1 MWVWYTCFCVRA
13 VVPAVSAEHL
23 AFSAIRVRE
32 HIFSER
38 ILRNCKHLQDSE
50 HRRTFCSN
58 DCFSIQ
64 DHASATLQLK
74 IKEAIHI
81 QWEKPTVNPQ
91 LYHINCFRRSRT

>member
-1 MWVWYTCFCVRA
+1 MRA

-23 AFSAIRVRE
+23 AFFAMRVRE
-32 HIFSER
+32 HIFGER
-38 ILRNCKHLQDSE
+38 TLHNCKHLQNSE

-64 DHASATLQLK
+64 DHASTTLQLK

-81 QWEKPTVNPQ
+81 QWEKPTLNHQ
-91 LYHINCFRRSRT
+91 LYHVNLQLSL